1 MGDVERDPSSV
12 AIWGQIIGKYHPTFL
27 GDCQKAV
34 DMSRKILGAWLTDNM
49 LRDDPDATKKKENIL
64 SLLCDHNASAM
75 HNRHFSHDQ
84 LEDIGLNIV
93 LMENDD
99 ELRDKISDLAPFV
112 LDHFPT
118 ASCGQSH

>member
-1 MGDVERDPSSV
+1 
-12 AIWGQIIGKYHPTFL
+12 
-27 GDCQKAV
+27 
-34 DMSRKILGAWLTDNM
+34 MSRKILGAWLTDNM

-64 SLLCDHNASAM
+64 SLLCDHSASAM

-99 ELRDKISDLAPFV
+99 ELQDKISDLAPFV

-118 ASCGQSH
+118 ASCGQSHWK